1 MQLTFT
7 NDDIVGTIDCD
18 QYKDNF
24 VELYLALKKLHQPA
38 FKPNQKILVRS
49 TIDYYKDSHGLILQS
64 LQTIVNHIDISNCF
78 ILFETTNIN
87 IHAEYDYV
95 LKTFSSDSTSFDIHC
110 VEGEFTKLPAG
121 NRRPY
126 TKTNSV
132 DHRANDILKLT
143 QAQKDLLYK
152 SKNFCIIPWTSL
164 YIHTKS
170 GVSPCCAWS
179 DEPMGD
185 CSKDRLEDIWNST
198 SYQELRSRM
207 INDMPSDGC
216 KNCTRQEKLG
226 KESFRTSVN
235 SIFAKHVHLAEK
247 NVTPEYNIKFID
259 SRFNNLCNLS
269 CRSCVHGSSS
279 SWHAPA
285 VAIGLIDK
293 STPVFLKAGRSDTDL
308 YDQIIEQV
316 DNIERIYFAGGEPL
330 IMEDNYKILDE
341 LDRRQ
346 RHDVELIY
354 NTNMTRSKLKGRSI
368 FDAWKNFKTIS
379 IGASLDAEGQRGSYL
394 RTGTVWQD
402 VLDFRREML
411 DQRPDIDFYISA
423 TTGLINV
430 LHVSDFHRSWVE
442 KNLIQPYQFRIQTL
456 HWPEWMRV
464 ETAPP
469 ALRLKIREKINN
481 HLEWL
486 RPLDTEG
493 RATQGFE
500 SILTQLDT
508 IIAFDS
514 EDFWKNIVPLDKY
527 YKANL
532 LDSFPELVD
541 LPR

>member
-1 MQLTFT
+1 
-7 NDDIVGTIDCD
+7 
-18 QYKDNF
+18 
-24 VELYLALKKLHQPA
+24 
-38 FKPNQKILVRS
+38 
-49 TIDYYKDSHGLILQS
+49 
-64 LQTIVNHIDISNCF
+64 
-78 ILFETTNIN
+78 
-87 IHAEYDYV
+87 
-95 LKTFSSDSTSFDIHC
+95 
-110 VEGEFTKLPAG
+110 
-121 NRRPY
+121 
-126 TKTNSV
+126 
-132 DHRANDILKLT
+132 
-143 QAQKDLLYK
+143 
-152 SKNFCIIPWTSL
+152 
-164 YIHTKS
+164 
-170 GVSPCCAWS
+170 
-179 DEPMGD
+179 MGD

-368 FDAWKNFKTIS
+368 FDAWKNFKNIS